1 MFGTSQLYQQRAE
14 QLEALARTS
23 RNKSIVRSYEN
34 LARGYRQLAFFV
46 SQPLTDGEAERR
58 IG

>member
-1 MFGTSQLYQQRAE
+1 MFGTPQIYQQRAE
-14 QLEALARTS
+14 QLEALARTA
-23 RNKSIVRSYEN
+23 RNTAIARSYEN